1 MKKEEIKLTKEEKFL
16 KELGYLEEDFKQIKE
31 AKKNTIYTNTQGER
45 LTQKQV
51 LKILGLEG
59 YLIGLSRSAFHW
71 TSSKDGVYFDSSKM
85 FKAV

>member
-16 KELGYLEEDFKQIKE
+16 KELGYLEEDFKRIKE
-31 AKKNTIYTNTQGER
+31 AKKKTIYTNKQGER

-59 YLIGLSRSAFHW
+59 YLIGLSRSTFHRS
-71 TSSKDGVYFDSSKM
+71 SSKDGIYFDSSKM
-85 FKAV
+85 FEAV